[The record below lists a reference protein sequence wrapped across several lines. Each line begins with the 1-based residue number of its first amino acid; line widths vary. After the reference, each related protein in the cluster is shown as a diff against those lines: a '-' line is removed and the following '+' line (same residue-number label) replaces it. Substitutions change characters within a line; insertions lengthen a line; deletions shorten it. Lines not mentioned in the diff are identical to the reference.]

1 MHKKGTFKIL
11 MTFILA
17 FALILS
23 PISSVFAADL
33 GQEAGVIDLTILHTN
48 DIHGRAEEV
57 MEETDNGELELVNIG
72 LARYK
77 TIIDTFKGENP
88 NTIVLDAG
96 DLTHGTNF
104 ASLSKGES
112 MVALMNE
119 LGIDGLTPGNHD
131 FNYGYDR
138 LKELQA
144 LANFKFLASNI
155 TDEAG
160 VQQFEQGYTIALDGI
175 TVGVFGLATPETK
188 YKSSPVNTEGL
199 EFTNVVAEAQRE
211 VNSLKEKGADVIV
224 LLSHLGMDA
233 SSEINTYT
241 VLDAVSGINVVI
253 DGHSH
258 TLLENGQTYNDTLI
272 ASTGAFLENV
282 GVTKLSINV
291 DSKEIISSE
300 ASLLHAVDAISYEP
314 NAAVKEKTDV
324 ISSENDAVLGVK
336 IGATSTDLDGVR
348 ENVRTKETNLGD
360 LITDAIL
367 AETGADLVITN
378 GGGIRASIPAGDITL
393 GDALTVLPF
402 GNLVTVIKVTGQDI
416 IDALNFGAQY
426 YPAANGGFPHIA
438 GATYEIDT
446 NATEVDANGSTLV
459 VKNAKINGSE
469 IDPSRVY
476 NLATNDFMAIGGD
489 GYTMFEGKEQVGL
502 HGMMV
507 DILAEY
513 IIALSEN
520 GPFAYETD
528 GRISLYEEEVA
539 PVEEVSGHLLS
550 ETNIRSSASTEGEIL
565 ATAQRGQYV
574 VGNRVAGSN
583 WIEVDF
589 NGTKAY
595 VYYSGQESQLYGGGY
610 SQEVN
615 MRTAPNSSSEIVR
628 VIPKGEAV
636 KGEIYGNNPNW
647 LEIKENGAV
656 VGYVY
661 REFLQVNPI
670 EIVGYSRGV
679 NVRAEANSSSS
690 ILGVLPLGY
699 EVKGV
704 LVGTNSNWIKINYQG
719 RVGYVYREF
728 VQNNPVSVKYTTPY
742 DMNLRLTPNGEILK
756 VVKGGLVFDATIDGD
771 NYNWYRINSDGVIG
785 YIYTAK

>member
-112 MVALMNE
+112 MVSLMNE

-144 LANFKFLASNI
+144 LANFKILASNI

-416 IDALNFGAQY
+416 IDALNFGAQH
-426 YPAANGGFPHIA
+426 YPSANGGFPHVA

-446 NATEVDANGSTLV
+446 NATEVDANGSKLV

-476 NLATNDFMAIGGD
+476 DLATNDFMAIGGD

-539 PVEEVSGHLLS
+539 PVESVNGHLLG
-550 ETNIRSSASTEGEIL
+550 EMNVRSSASSEGEIL
-565 ATAQRGQYV
+565 GTLPSGQYV
-574 VGNRVAGSN
+574 AGNRVAGTN
-583 WIEVDF
+583 WVEISY
-589 NGTKAY
+589 NGVQAY
-595 VYYSGQESQLYGGGY
+595 VYYVGQENQLYGGGY

-615 MRTAPNSSSEIVR
+615 VRAAANSSSEIIR
-628 VIPKGEAV
+628 VIPRGEAV
-636 KGEIYGNNPNW
+636 KGEIYGLNPNW
-647 LEIKENGAV
+647 IEVVVNGQK
-656 VGYVY
+656 GYVY
-661 REFLQVNPI
+661 RQFLQSNPV
-670 EIVGYSRGV
+670 EIRGYSRSV
-679 NVRAEANSSSS
+679 NVRSAANSSSNV
-690 ILGVLPLGY
+690 LGVLPLGQ

-704 LVGTNSNWIKINYQG
+704 IAGSNTNWIKINYQG
-719 RVGYVYREF
+719 REGYVYRSF
-728 VQNNPVSVKYTTPY
+728 VQPNPVNVKYTTPY
-742 DMNLRLTPNGEILK
+742 DMNLRLTPNGKILK
-756 VVKGGLVFDATIDGD
+756 VVEGGLVLDATIDGAS
-771 NYNWYRINSDGVIG
+771 YNWYRVNVNGVIG

>member
-23 PISSVFAADL
+23 SISSVFAADL

-48 DIHGRAEEV
+48 DIHGRAEEN
-57 MEETDNGELELVNIG
+57 DNGELELVNIG

-88 NTIVLDAG
+88 NTIVFDAG

-112 MVALMNE
+112 MVSLMNE

-144 LANFKFLASNI
+144 LANFKILASNI

-241 VLDAVSGINVVI
+241 VLDSVSGIDVVI

-258 TLLENGQTYNDTLI
+258 TLLENGQRYNDTLI

-282 GVTKLSINV
+282 GVTKLSINA
-291 DSKEIISSE
+291 DSKEVISSE
-300 ASLLHAVDAISYEP
+300 ASLIHAVDAISYEP
-314 NAAVKEKTDV
+314 NAAVKEKIDD

-446 NATEVDANGSTLV
+446 NATEVDANGSKLV

-476 NLATNDFMAIGGD
+476 DLATNDFMAIGGD

-528 GRISLYEEEVA
+528 GRISIYEEEVA
-539 PVEEVSGHLLS
+539 PVESVNGHLLG
-550 ETNIRSSASTEGEIL
+550 EMNVRSSASSEGEIL
-565 ATAQRGQYV
+565 GTLPSGQYV
-574 VGNRVAGSN
+574 AGNRVAGTN
-583 WIEVDF
+583 WVEISY
-589 NGTKAY
+589 NGVQAY
-595 VYYSGQESQLYGGGY
+595 VYYVGQENQLYGGGY

-615 MRTAPNSSSEIVR
+615 VRAAANSSSEIIR
-628 VIPKGEAV
+628 VIPRGEAV
-636 KGEIYGNNPNW
+636 KGEIYGLNPNW
-647 LEIKENGAV
+647 IEVVVNGQK
-656 VGYVY
+656 GYVY
-661 REFLQVNPI
+661 RQFLQSNPV
-670 EIVGYSRGV
+670 EIRGYSRSV
-679 NVRAEANSSSS
+679 NVRSAANSSSNV
-690 ILGVLPLGY
+690 LGVLPLGQ

-704 LVGTNSNWIKINYQG
+704 IAGSNTNWIKINYQG
-719 RVGYVYREF
+719 REGYVYRSF
-728 VQNNPVSVKYTTPY
+728 VQPNPVNVKYTTPY
-742 DMNLRLTPNGEILK
+742 DMNLRLTPNGKILK
-756 VVKGGLVFDATIDGD
+756 VVEGGLVLDATIDGAS
-771 NYNWYRINSDGVIG
+771 YNWYRVNVNGVIG